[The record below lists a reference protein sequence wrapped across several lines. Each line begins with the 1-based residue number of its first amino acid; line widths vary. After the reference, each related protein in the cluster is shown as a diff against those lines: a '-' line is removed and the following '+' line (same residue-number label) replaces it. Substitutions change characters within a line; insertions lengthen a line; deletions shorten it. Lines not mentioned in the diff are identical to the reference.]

1 MKNNRIVIF
10 ILILSVFAAI
20 TTEMGIV
27 GVLPQITEKFQITT
41 SQAGLLISIFA
52 LIVAICGP
60 FITLIFSGFNR
71 KSLLLM
77 IMFILTITNT
87 VNAYSSSF
95 GLTLLFRIIPALFLA
110 LLISLAIS
118 VAIKLAPPEQKAK
131 ASAKVFAGVTTG
143 LVLGVPITSFLA
155 EQVSLQWAFLFG
167 AVISVVSFLGIAVL
181 MPTMPIEEK
190 LSYGKQISILG
201 KLPVWLNLLAVTF
214 IFATMFSVYSYFAD
228 YIIQITNVQGGWVSI
243 LLMIFGLFG
252 LVGNFLF
259 SNLLQKKLVRTV
271 VLYPIIYFVIYGVIN
286 FAGSYTLPMII
297 LIFLWGTIH
306 SGGLI
311 VSQTW
316 LSTETAE
323 APEFGNSLYMSFS
336 NFGITIGSS
345 IAGWFISQFGTER
358 LLLSGM
364 LFAILAVLTIA
375 VKLTVTRKSQLREL
389 RRVS

>member
-1 MKNNRIVIF
+1 MKHNRIVIF

-52 LIVAICGP
+52 LIVALCGP
-60 FITLIFSGFNR
+60 FITLIVSGFNR

-77 IMFILTITNT
+77 IMFILAITNT

-228 YIIQITNVQGGWVSI
+228 YITQITNVQGGWVSI

-286 FAGSYTLPMII
+286 FAGSYTLPMIL